1 MQTQRFGFA
10 VGVSL
15 LCVLCSLFS
24 PAILAA
30 DEAAQAGKDIIAKY
44 GDAIVTLQL
53 VVKTEM
59 SMEGEEASKEE
70 NKAEATGVIIDPSGL
85 TVASLSAVDPSEM
98 MSKMMSS
105 SEYNLKIS
113 SEVTDLKIRLAD
125 GTEIPAKIALRDK
138 DLDLAFI
145 RPIQKPTK
153 PLNVLD
159 LSKQAKP
166 ALLDQAIMLSRLG
179 MIANRTIAASVERI
193 QAIVEKPRTFYITG
207 MSVGD
212 LNLGGPVFALDGNVI
227 GLLIMRILPQR
238 AGGETSFSMFSMND
252 MPIMPMI
259 LPASDILAA
268 AKQVPESVQ

>member
-1 MQTQRFGFA
+1 MKTLRFGFA
-10 VGVSL
+10 VAVSL

-24 PAILAA
+24 PAPLAA
-30 DEAAQAGKDIIAKY
+30 DEAAQAGKDIITKY

-207 MSVGD
+207 MSIGD

-227 GLLIMRILPQR
+227 GLLIMRILPTR
-238 AGGETSFSMFSMND
+238 AGGEMSFSLFSMNY